1 MSVKTTTRDTVRQSV
16 EIAAAD
22 QGRRLDRVLAER
34 WADYSR
40 SRISAWIRDG
50 KVRVD
55 GSVVKPRHAVS
66 FGERVVL
73 EAELTDHP
81 NNPQP
86 EAIAL
91 DILVDDPELIII
103 NKPAGL
109 VVHPGSGN
117 PDGTLVNALLHF
129 DPGLAPLPRA
139 GLIHRLDKDTSGCLV
154 IARSLRSHRFLVDAM
169 KQRLIKRH
177 YQALVWGELIA
188 GGTVDQPIGR
198 HPVDRRKQVV
208 RPDGRRAVTHYRISR
223 RLSGATLLDVELE
236 TGRTHQI
243 RVHMAHLR
251 HPIVGDPVYGQRGA
265 PGGLS
270 EQQRAAWLS
279 FDRQALHAARL
290 NLPHPISGQPVSAEA
305 PLPDDFAQLVD
316 CLSDCL
322 NNRLSNRPGDPG
334 P

>member
-1 MSVKTTTRDTVRQSV
+1 MSVKTPSRETVRQSV

-22 QGRRLDRVLAER
+22 QGRRLDQVLAER

-50 KVRVD
+50 KVRVN
-55 GSVVKPRHAVS
+55 GSVVKPRHAVNI
-66 FGERVVL
+66 GEQVVL

-129 DPGLAPLPRA
+129 DPDLAPLPRA

-154 IARSLRSHRFLVDAM
+154 IARSLKSHRFLVGAM

-177 YQALVWGELIA
+177 YQALVWGDLIA
-188 GGTVDQPIGR
+188 GGSVDQPIGR

-208 RPDGRRAVTHYRISR
+208 RPDGRRAVTHYRVSR
-223 RLSGATLLDVELE
+223 RLNGATLLDVELE

-270 EQQRAAWLS
+270 EEQRSAWMS

-290 NLPHPISGQPVSAEA
+290 RLPHPDTGQTVSAEA
-305 PLPDDFAQLVD
+305 PLPDDFKQLVD
-316 CLSDCL
+316 CLGNCLSDCL
-322 NNRLSNRPGDPG
+322 SDGTGDLET
-334 P
+334 